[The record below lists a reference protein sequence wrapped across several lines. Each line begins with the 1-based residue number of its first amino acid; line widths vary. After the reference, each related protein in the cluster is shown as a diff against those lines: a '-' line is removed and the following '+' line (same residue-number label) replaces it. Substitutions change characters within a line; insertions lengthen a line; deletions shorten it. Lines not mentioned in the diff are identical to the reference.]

1 MSQEFWRQSQVCVCG
16 AIDGFVCVCVSV
28 CGETGVCVWVC
39 VCVEGETDL
48 CVCLCAETMA
58 CVEEGLGL
66 WRKSQESLW
75 KENQEYVDRDLQCG
89 KGEKDVW
96 MFYVWSNRVG
106 VETKL

>member
-1 MSQEFWRQSQVCVCG
+1 MVRVREFRVSQEFWRQSQVCVCG

-58 CVEEGLGL
+58 P
-66 WRKSQESLW
+66 WRRERLPTLVSWPQL
-75 KENQEYVDRDLQCG
+75 L
-89 KGEKDVW
+89 
-96 MFYVWSNRVG
+96 FY
-106 VETKL
+106 